1 MKNTILRMVAVLT
14 ALCCFSVAA
23 FFLWQIY
30 QQKLEYQE
38 GDDLYALMEQ
48 VATESTPEETP
59 GSPQFR
65 TESEET
71 SVANAAPIMDSE
83 AALVPDINFITLE
96 DVGDHLVA
104 WLYCPGTVINYPVA
118 QGADNSYYLDHLADG
133 TRNGNGCLFI
143 DWKNDAEFSDE
154 NTIIYGHHMQ
164 SGKMFASLV
173 NYEDQDYFEAHPV
186 LYLTTETGKYKV
198 ELFSGYTTDRNA
210 SGYTVRFSSKHEFAE
225 WLREVSAKSDFV
237 TSMQLTTDDHI
248 VTLST
253 CAYSFYDAR
262 YVVHGKLT
270 QLEAF

>member
-1 MKNTILRMVAVLT
+1 MKGTILRTVAVLT

-38 GDDLYALMEQ
+38 GDDLYALMER

-59 GSPQFR
+59 GFSQFR
-65 TESEET
+65 TESEEA

-83 AALVPDINFITLE
+83 TALVPDINFTALE

-104 WLYCPGTVINYPVA
+104 WLYCPDTVINYPVA
-118 QGADNSYYLDHLADG
+118 QAADNSYYLDHLADG

-143 DWKNDAEFSDE
+143 DWKNDAEFTDE

-164 SGKMFASLV
+164 SGRMFASLV

-186 LYLTTETGKYKV
+186 LYLTTRTGKYKV

-210 SGYTVRFSSKHEFAE
+210 SAYTVRFSSKHEFAE

-237 TSMQLTTDDHI
+237 TSMQLSTDDHI
-248 VTLST
+248 VTLSS
-253 CAYSFYDAR
+253 CANSFYDAR